1 VNKINKVY
9 NLVLSG
15 GGVKGIAYSGVYEA
29 IEKRGYTFRN
39 IAGVSAGAIAGSF
52 IGAGFNASDLRKILG
67 SLDFGKIK
75 MEDIPKLV
83 SAVASFETWRSQNR
97 KDNCSVIEFLSSKNP
112 RGMFTT
118 EYDDDYQDVNFR
130 GDIIKNVALY
140 SKEGCLFDGDYLEE
154 WIYNHLREKGITT
167 FQDLRGGIADC
178 CNPKGYKA
186 RFLAVDAT
194 RRKALVLPDDIEFY
208 NINPD
213 KLEVAKAVRM
223 SASVPFAF
231 KAVEI
236 HVGSGKTKKTYS
248 IVDGGVFDN
257 YPIWMIGDDNKFR
270 TIGFS
275 LDGDYKKKFFS
286 LDTPLNIL
294 KSLISAVH
302 DIGIPKTKNYENK
315 ILAKI
320 NTGNVSSLDFS
331 LTESDKEYLFTE
343 GKSSALNLLNKL
355 EYNTRLRNAR
365 FFRYP
370 FFYR

>member
-1 VNKINKVY
+1 MNKINKVY

-15 GGVKGIAYSGVYEA
+15 GGVKGIAYSGVSEA
-29 IEKRGYTFRN
+29 VEKRGYTFSN

-52 IGAGFNASDLRKILG
+52 IGAGYNAADLREILG

-83 SAVASFETWRSQNR
+83 SAVASFETWRSLNR
-97 KDNCSVIEFLSSKNP
+97 KDNYSAVEFLSTKNP
-112 RGMFTT
+112 RGMFIP
-118 EYDDDYQDVNFR
+118 EYDYGDHDVNFR

-154 WIYNHLREKGITT
+154 WLYKHLRQKGITT
-167 FQDLRGGIADC
+167 FEDFRGGEVDC
-178 CNPKGYKA
+178 CNPKGYRV

-236 HVGSGKTKKTYS
+236 YVGTGKLRKTYS

-257 YPIWMIGDDNKFR
+257 YPIWMIGDDNKYR

-286 LDTPLNIL
+286 LDTPLSVL

-315 ILAKI
+315 ILSKI
-320 NTGNVSSLDFS
+320 STGNVSSLDFS
-331 LTESDKEYLFTE
+331 LAEEDKEYLYIQ
-343 GKSSALNLLNKL
+343 GKNAALDLINKI
-355 EYNTRLRNAR
+355 EYTARIRNAR
-365 FFRYP
+365 FRRYP
-370 FFYR
+370 FFFR